1 MKFYNKKEFSFPLER
16 PKEENSGGVM
26 KNIYLIKLTKA
37 YKEWS
42 FSRKVIIIVG
52 ILVSTLV
59 LILEINGKLNFVDGL
74 LLVLLPVLGIMGI
87 LLFMIKLINASFFER
102 DYRGRISPVYRRL
115 LKNREKIGRDK

>member
-1 MKFYNKKEFSFPLER
+1 
-16 PKEENSGGVM
+16 M

-37 YKEWS
+37 YREWS

-59 LILEINGKLNFVDGL
+59 LILEINGKLNFVDGI